1 MRSRRPEVRC
11 ELVHYGRPTGDV
23 FVLPVDPTDHD
34 RTDALL
40 RHHLA
45 GAIRGHGSN
54 PATAARDYHL
64 QVKRLDLPQD
74 PTTIVRLT

>member
-1 MRSRRPEVRC
+1 MKPRRPQVRC

-23 FVLPVDPTDHD
+23 FVLPVDQTDHD
-34 RTDALL
+34 GTDALR

-54 PATAARDYHL
+54 PATAGRHYCL